1 MSESLSPKGLV
12 VLDKV
17 MFRVT
22 EGLEHGL
29 DLFEE
34 KALQLKA
41 HLVSPNVSKW
51 KVLRESVSN
60 VIARMHTGIRKD
72 YDNFLLPFLLRCVQA
87 DSSSCQYRTSQSSG
101 EATLGWSG
109 LRTTGRLWSL
119 LRTTGCE
126 DGIQAQQNS
135 ARDGAAVARK
145 RHLSHVQDPPHQLC
159 GVGVSQ
165 HGRPVPPRLGYLTE
179 MTRHLGQHLG

>member
-72 YDNFLLPFLLRCVQA
+72 YDIQDTGPSTSKVPFLLRCVQA
-87 DSSSCQYRTSQSSG
+87 DSCRYRTSQSSG

-109 LRTTGRLWSL
+109 LRTTGRLRSL
-119 LRTTGCE
+119 WR
-126 DGIQAQQNS
+126 
-135 ARDGAAVARK
+135 
-145 RHLSHVQDPPHQLC
+145 
-159 GVGVSQ
+159 
-165 HGRPVPPRLGYLTE
+165 
-179 MTRHLGQHLG
+179 